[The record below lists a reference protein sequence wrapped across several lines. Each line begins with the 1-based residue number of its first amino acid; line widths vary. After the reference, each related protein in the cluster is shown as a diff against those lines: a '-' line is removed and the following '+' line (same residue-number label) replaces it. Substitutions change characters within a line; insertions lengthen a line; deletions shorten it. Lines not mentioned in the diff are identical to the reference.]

1 METQKFKKSQKA
13 LISYFTTVRIDMHN
27 LIKGTRYR
35 NTVVDYMVFF
45 YQMESTDET
54 ENGKR
59 EEFTR
64 CLKV

>member
-35 NTVVDYMVFF
+35 NTVVDYMGF

>member
-45 YQMESTDET
+45 LSD
-54 ENGKR
+54 GID
-59 EEFTR
+59 
-64 CLKV
+64 

>member
-35 NTVVDYMVFF
+35 NTVVDYMGFF
-45 YQMESTDET
+45 LSD
-54 ENGKR
+54 GID
-59 EEFTR
+59 
-64 CLKV
+64 